1 MTRDHALI
9 EELMAADA
17 LGGLDD
23 DDRALL
29 ERERASHSD
38 CSECREIEAGFAETA
53 GRLAFTLTP
62 EPVEGSMADRIIATT
77 RATTTDPDPGP
88 EPAPALAAPPGDL
101 AEHRARRARPWRPL
115 LAVAAVLAAAILAVA
130 TLRPST
136 TSVSRA
142 STSQRIV
149 AFSGQP
155 EGSLAMAFTPGQP
168 GAVLWG
174 AGLPDPGADRV
185 FEIWMIEG
193 GSAVS
198 GGCVTP
204 VDGVVALS
212 VDADIGTAETM
223 AVTEES
229 SDCPSAPTSDPFMA
243 ADLTTI

>member
-1 MTRDHALI
+1 MTRDHSLI

-29 ERERASHSD
+29 ERERASHGD
-38 CSECREIEAGFAETA
+38 CAECREIGSGFAETA
-53 GRLAFTLTP
+53 GRLGFVLTP
-62 EPVEGSMADRIIATT
+62 EPVDETMADRILASSRT
-77 RATTTDPDPGP
+77 ASEEPGSSD
-88 EPAPALAAPPGDL
+88 AAPVVDL
-101 AEHRARRARPWRPL
+101 GARRGEGSRRWGPL
-115 LAVAAVLAAAILAVA
+115 IAVAAGLAAAILAVA

-136 TSVSRA
+136 TSVSEA

-155 EGSLAMAFTPGQP
+155 EGSLAMAFTPGEP
-168 GAVLWG
+168 GAVFWG
-174 AGLPDPGADRV
+174 AGLPDPGTDRV
-185 FEIWMIEG
+185 YEIWMIEG
-193 GSAVS
+193 DAAVS
-198 GGCVTP
+198 GGCVSP

-229 SDCPSAPTSDPFMA
+229 ADCPSAPTTDPIML
-243 ADLTTI
+243 ADLTTIA

>member
-1 MTRDHALI
+1 MTRDHSLI

-29 ERERASHSD
+29 ERERASHGD
-38 CSECREIEAGFAETA
+38 CAECREIASGFAEAA
-53 GRLAFTLTP
+53 GRLGFVLTP
-62 EPVEGSMADRIIATT
+62 EPVDETMADRILASSRTT
-77 RATTTDPDPGP
+77 AEGPGSSD
-88 EPAPALAAPPGDL
+88 AAPVVDL
-101 AEHRARRARPWRPL
+101 GARRAERSRRWGPL

-130 TLRPST
+130 TIRPST
-136 TSVSRA
+136 TSVSQA

-155 EGSLAMAFTPGQP
+155 EGSLAMAFTPGEP
-168 GAVLWG
+168 GAVFWG
-174 AGLPDPGADRV
+174 AGLPDPGTDRV
-185 FEIWMIEG
+185 YEIWMIEG
-193 GSAVS
+193 DTAVS

-204 VDGVVALS
+204 VDGVIALS

-229 SDCPSAPTSDPFMA
+229 ADCPSAPTTDPIML
-243 ADLTTI
+243 ADLTTIA